1 MEVSVEK
8 IVDVIMSS
16 ENIVFF
22 GGAGISTESG
32 IPDFRSV
39 DGLYNQEYKYPPE
52 KILSHSFFAEN
63 PKEFYRFY
71 KNKCI
76 LPMINSKPNETH
88 LALKRLEDSGKLKA
102 IVTQNID
109 DLHHKAKNKNVYELH
124 GTSFRNYCVK
134 CKKTYSIEYIVND
147 KNDVPRC
154 ECGGIIRPDIVL
166 YEESLDGEVIK
177 KSIDAISN
185 ADCLIIS
192 GTSLVVYP
200 AAGFINYY
208 RGNKLILIN
217 KSKVPN
223 EENIDYVYHG
233 SAKDVFKNIL

>member
-1 MEVSVEK
+1 MQASIEK
-8 IVDVIMSS
+8 IIEIINSS

-32 IPDFRSV
+32 IPDFRST

-52 KILSHSFFAEN
+52 KILSHSFFTEN

-76 LPMINSKPNETH
+76 LPMINSEPNETH
-88 LALKRLEDSGKLKA
+88 LALKKLEDIGKLKA

-109 DLHHKAKNKNVYELH
+109 DLHHKAKSKVIYELH
-124 GTSFRNYCVK
+124 GTSFRNHCIK
-134 CKKTYSIEYIVND
+134 CNKEYSIEYIMNN
-147 KNDVPRC
+147 KNDVPIC

-166 YEESLDGEVIK
+166 YEESLNSDVINR
-177 KSIDAISN
+177 SINVISN
-185 ADCLIIS
+185 ADCLIIA

-208 RGNKLILIN
+208 KGNKLILIN
-217 KSKVPN
+217 KTNVPN

-233 SAKDVFKNIL
+233 KATDVFKKFL